1 MKPHRKSNGCAPN
14 VMSGENTARFTDGTE
29 IAGDELPM
37 DCTTSIGLSNLATTV
52 YASNVRLATLTEKHA
67 GKKQRAP
74 VEMPGATPMRLSQ
87 AKNNVHTKEVLYV
100 MLPLRA

>member
-1 MKPHRKSNGCAPN
+1 MRLNGYEQNATN
-14 VMSGENTARFTDGTE
+14 GENTARFIDGTE
-29 IAGDELPM
+29 TAGDELPM
-37 DCTTSIGLSNLATTV
+37 ACTTSIGLSNLATTV
-52 YASNVRLATLTEKHA
+52 YASNVRLATLTEKPA
-67 GKKQRAP
+67 GKKQKVP